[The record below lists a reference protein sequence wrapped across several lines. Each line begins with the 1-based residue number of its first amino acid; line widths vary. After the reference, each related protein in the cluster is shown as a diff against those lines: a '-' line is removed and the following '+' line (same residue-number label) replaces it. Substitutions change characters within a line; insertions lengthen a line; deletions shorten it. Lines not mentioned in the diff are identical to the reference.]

1 MIVSN
6 ASPLIYLSKVGKL
19 HLLKELFGKVFIEEE
34 VRKEVVD
41 KGKEEG
47 AADAISIDECIQNGW
62 TIVKRVKNKK
72 EFEGIHLGEASS
84 ILLAKE
90 LDVIV
95 LIDEEDARVVAR
107 ALGLKAKGTL
117 YVLRKCVERGIISKK
132 EAIEILDSMLNEG
145 FRLSAPLYSEFIR
158 GLK

>member
-1 MIVSN
+1 MQC
-6 ASPLIYLSKVGKL
+6 KF
-19 HLLKELFGKVFIEEE
+19 FGHKNFAKCKIFLVEEE
-34 VRKEVVD
+34 VKKEVID

-47 AADAISIDECIQNGW
+47 AADSVSIEECIQNGW
-62 TIVKRVKNKK
+62 IIVRRVKNKK

-90 LDVIV
+90 LDVMV

-107 ALGLKAKGTL
+107 ALGLKTRGTL

-132 EAIEILDSMLNEG
+132 EAIEILDDMLNEG
-145 FRLSAPLYSEFIR
+145 FRLSAHLYSEFIR
-158 GLK
+158 NLK